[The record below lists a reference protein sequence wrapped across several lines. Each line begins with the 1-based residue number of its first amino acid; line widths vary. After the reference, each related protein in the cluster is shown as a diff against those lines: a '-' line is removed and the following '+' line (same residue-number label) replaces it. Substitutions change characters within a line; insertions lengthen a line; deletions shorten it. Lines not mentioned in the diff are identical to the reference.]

1 MVNGSNI
8 LNNSSIK
15 KFLSNGSTLRW
26 ISRFAI
32 IFVLILLFVF
42 FSITAPNFLAFSNFI
57 NLLRQVSIS
66 GILAIGM
73 TCVMLTGGIDL
84 SVGAILG
91 ISSVLTA
98 IQMVNGINPIIA
110 SLVSL
115 TVGTLLG
122 LINSLLVSRI
132 KIPPMIATIGTM
144 TSLRGLAYLM
154 TGGIP
159 VFGFNPQFSKI
170 GQGYLWG
177 VPIPVY
183 IMAVS
188 YIIGIIFLSKTR
200 FSRHIYGVGGN
211 EEVARLSGINVNK
224 VKAVVYGI
232 SGFCS
237 ALAGLVM
244 LGRINSGQ
252 PRSGDGYEMD
262 VITAVV
268 MGGVSLTGGVGNLSF
283 VIVGVMIIGI
293 LSNGMTMLAID
304 DYTQRVVKGLVL
316 LLAVGF
322 DRFIQKRRMEKDA

>member
-8 LNNSSIK
+8 LKKTSIK
-15 KFLSNGSTLRW
+15 KLLSNGSTLRL

-32 IFVLILLFVF
+32 ILVLIILFIF

-98 IQMVNGINPIIA
+98 IQMVNGVNPIIA
-110 SLVSL
+110 SVVSL
-115 TVGTLLG
+115 TAGTILG
-122 LINSLLVSRI
+122 LINSLLVSKI

-144 TSLRGLAYLM
+144 ISLRGLAYLM

-159 VFGFNPQFSKI
+159 VFGFNPQFSQI

-183 IMAVS
+183 IMGIS
-188 YIIGIIFLSKTR
+188 YVVGIIFLSKTK

-283 VIVGVMIIGI
+283 VIVGVLIIGI

-322 DRFIQKRRMEKDA
+322 DRFIQKRRME